1 MSLLRLEA
9 LMKLSKILAREL
21 ERSKGQIVIKKVPQR
36 SQPSYE
42 SLRKADQ
49 IIAAQT
55 SANEVMSKKSM
66 QIAAS
71 SLQ

>member
-1 MSLLRLEA
+1 MSLVRLEV
-9 LMKLSKILAREL
+9 LMKLSKVLAREIV
-21 ERSKGQIVIKKVPQR
+21 RSNGRIVITKVPR
-36 SQPSYE
+36 KSQPSYE
-42 SLRKADQ
+42 SLRRADQ

-71 SLQ
+71 SIQ